1 MRRGRTLAREFVVSR
16 YDAGLAELVSVR
28 CFAKERSL
36 TTSATDQLGTAER
49 VTVLIPRFH
58 ASVRLGVRWIG
69 LTLLVV
75 SVAVPALADDAGL
88 EFFEKKIRPVLVERC
103 YKCHSSETANQKGGL
118 RLDRRVSVFDGG
130 DSGAA
135 LVVGK
140 PDESL
145 LIKALS
151 WSGVV
156 SEMPPDSKLPDRVI
170 ADFRE
175 WVARG
180 AAFPADSTPVAAKP
194 RAVDVEQGRG
204 FWSFQP
210 VHTLPAPQVSDPS
223 WPRRKIDSFVREQL
237 VRQQMRP
244 APEAD
249 RRTLIRRLSFDLL
262 GVPTT
267 FAETEAFVADEA
279 PDAYERLVERYLA
292 SPHYGERW
300 GRHWLDVA
308 RYAEDQPTSEATC
321 KPPRFPFRYRDW
333 VIQALNDDLPY
344 DEFVRR
350 QLAADLLDVPRSE
363 LAALG
368 FLGLSP
374 VYHKEP
380 KLAADV
386 ISVIVADEWD
396 ERLDTVTRSFLG
408 LTVACA
414 RCHDHK
420 FDPIKTDDYYALA
433 GVMASTQ
440 LVEWPLVETSPEVA
454 AALTEVQRQIIDV
467 ELRFDY
473 AKKNRKTPKA
483 EGVDVAPFDAEV
495 ARWEAALKALKETKL
510 FEGPIATGVR
520 DAGLW
525 INGDD
530 SAWTLLDYLQGRPR
544 DLPVFV
550 RGNPANPGPIVPR
563 RFLEVLSPRD
573 AKPYQQGSGRRE
585 LAEAIVGPVRGSR
598 TRESSDRSLTTSATS
613 LAARVIVNRV
623 WGWHFDRPLVTTPS
637 NFGRLGDAP
646 SHPELLDDLTA
657 RFIESGWSLK
667 WLHREI
673 VLSATWRQAS
683 RSPTDYHDRDPDNR
697 WLWRMNRRRLEAEA
711 WRDAVLSTSM
721 ELDIT
726 IQGPSASLDDEKFR
740 RRTVYGIVSRQKPAD
755 LFRLFD
761 FPDAKRH
768 TENRLPTTTPLQ
780 QLYLLNSPFLQQ
792 QAETTARSVLDEQ
805 PSSSEE
811 IVHNLFRRILLRD
824 PTTEELTEAL
834 SLVKTAAGNVPRES
848 WPFLVHSLF
857 ATNEFL
863 YVE

>member
-1 MRRGRTLAREFVVSR
+1 MRISEIPSTVQHGTPWIAFSLWLMSCT
-16 YDAGLAELVSVR
+16 GLA
-28 CFAKERSL
+28 A
-36 TTSATDQLGTAER
+36 
-49 VTVLIPRFH
+49 
-58 ASVRLGVRWIG
+58 
-69 LTLLVV
+69 
-75 SVAVPALADDAGL
+75 ADDGGL
-88 EFFEKKIRPVLVERC
+88 EFFEKKIRPVLAERC
-103 YKCHSSETANQKGGL
+103 FKCHSSETAKPKGGL
-118 RLDRRVSVFDGG
+118 RLDRKSSLIEGG
-130 DSGAA
+130 DSGTAVA
-135 LVVGK
+135 PGK
-140 PDESL
+140 PDASL
-145 LIKALS
+145 LIKAIQ

-156 SEMPPDSKLPDRVI
+156 SEMPPDSKLPDQVI

-175 WVARG
+175 WVRLG
-180 AAFPADSTPVAAKP
+180 AAFPADSAPAAARP
-194 RAVDVEQGRG
+194 RAVDIEQGRG

-210 VHTLPAPQVSDPS
+210 VHAHPS
-223 WPRRKIDSFVREQL
+223 PMESNPGWLRTKIDSFVVEQFD
-237 VRQQMRP
+237 RQQMHP
-244 APEAD
+244 AKEAD
-249 RRTLIRRLSFDLL
+249 RPTLIRRLASDLIGL
-262 GVPTT
+262 PPT
-267 FAETEAFVADEA
+267 FAEIEAFIADPA
-279 PDAYERLVERYLA
+279 PDAYERLVDHYLA
-292 SPHYGERW
+292 SPQYGERW
-300 GRHWLDVA
+300 ARHWLDVA
-308 RYAEDQPTSEATC
+308 RYAEDNPTSEATC

-333 VIQALNDDLPY
+333 VIQAINDDLPY

-350 QLAADLLDVPRSE
+350 QLAADLLNVPRSE
-363 LAALG
+363 MAALG

-433 GVMASTQ
+433 GIMASTQ
-440 LVEWPLVETSPEVA
+440 LVEWPLVDTTPEEA
-454 AALTEVQRQIIDV
+454 AALTEIQRQIVDV

-483 EGVDVAPFDAEV
+483 DGVDVAPFDAEV
-495 ARWEAALKALKETKL
+495 ARWEAALKSLKETQL
-510 FEGPIATGVR
+510 FNGPIATGVR

-530 SAWTLLDYLQGRPR
+530 PAWTLLDYHERRPR
-544 DLPVFV
+544 DLPIFV

-563 RFLEVLSPRD
+563 RFLEVLSARD
-573 AKPYQQGSGRRE
+573 AKPFQRGSGRRE
-585 LAEAIVGPVRGSR
+585 LADAIVRDAAP
-598 TRESSDRSLTTSATS
+598 

-646 SHPELLDDLTA
+646 SHPELLDDLSA
-657 RFIESGWSLK
+657 RFIEAGWSLK

-673 VLSATWRQAS
+673 VLSATWRQS
-683 RSPTDYHDRDPDNR
+683 SSPTDYRDRDPDNR
-697 WLWRMNRRRLEAEA
+697 SLWRMNRRRLEAEA
-711 WRDAVLSTSM
+711 WRDAVLSVST
-721 ELDIT
+721 ELDAT
-726 IQGPSASLDDEKFR
+726 MLGPSVNLDDAKFR

-792 QAETTARSVLDEQ
+792 QAEEVANSVLAES
-805 PSSSEE
+805 PSGTEV
-811 IVHNLFRRILLRD
+811 IVCNLFHRILLRD
-824 PTTEELTEAL
+824 PTIDELSDAVE
-834 SLVKTAAGNVPRES
+834 LVQSESGEVPREN
-848 WPFLVHSLF
+848 WAFLTHSLL

-863 YVE
+863 HVD

>member
-1 MRRGRTLAREFVVSR
+1 MLLK
-16 YDAGLAELVSVR
+16 D
-28 CFAKERSL
+28 
-36 TTSATDQLGTAER
+36 
-49 VTVLIPRFH
+49 H
-58 ASVRLGVRWIG
+58 ASVRLGLIFF
-69 LTLLVV
+69 VV
-75 SVAVPALADDAGL
+75 SVVVPALAEDDGL

-103 YKCHSSETANQKGGL
+103 YKCHSSETAKPKGGL
-118 RLDRRVSVFDGG
+118 RLDRRAGVFDGG

-135 LVVGK
+135 VVPGK

-170 ADFRE
+170 TDFRE
-175 WVARG
+175 WIARG
-180 AAFPADSTPVAAKP
+180 AAFPADSAPVAAKP
-194 RAVDVEQGRG
+194 RAVDIEQGRG
-204 FWSFQP
+204 FWSFQTVHARP
-210 VHTLPAPQVSDPS
+210 VPQVSDPS
-223 WPRRKIDSFVREQL
+223 WPRRKIDSFVREKL
-237 VRQQMRP
+237 DRQQMRP

-262 GVPTT
+262 GVPPTL
-267 FAETEAFVADEA
+267 AETEAFVADEA

-292 SPHYGERW
+292 SRHYGERW

-350 QLAADLLDVPRSE
+350 QLAADLMDVPRSE

-433 GVMASTQ
+433 GIMASTQ
-440 LVEWPLVETSPEVA
+440 LVEWPLVETTHEEA

-483 EGVDVAPFDAEV
+483 EGVDLAPFDAEV

-510 FEGPIATGVR
+510 FDGPIATGVR

-530 SAWTLLDYLQGRPR
+530 PAWTLLDYRQGRPR

-550 RGNPANPGPIVPR
+550 RGNPANPGAMVPR

-573 AKPYQQGSGRRE
+573 AKPYQSGSGRRE
-585 LAEAIVGPVRGSR
+585 LAEAIVRN
-598 TRESSDRSLTTSATS
+598 SAS

-683 RSPTDYHDRDPDNR
+683 RSPNDYHDHDPDNR
-697 WLWRMNRRRLEAEA
+697 FLWRMNRRRLEAEA
-711 WRDAVLSTSM
+711 WRDAVLSASM
-721 ELDIT
+721 ELDPT
-726 IQGPSASLDDEKFR
+726 MLGPSVSLDDAKHC

-780 QLYLLNSPFLQQ
+780 QLFLLNSPFLQQ
-792 QAETTARSVLDEQ
+792 QAEATVRVVLDVKLSRPEKIARQ
-805 PSSSEE
+805 
-811 IVHNLFRRILLRD
+811 LFRRILLRD
-824 PTTEELTEAL
+824 PTTDELREAIG
-834 SLVKTAAGNVPRES
+834 LVRSEAGEVSRES
-848 WPFLVHSLF
+848 WGFLAHSLF

>member
-1 MRRGRTLAREFVVSR
+1 M
-16 YDAGLAELVSVR
+16 
-28 CFAKERSL
+28 
-36 TTSATDQLGTAER
+36 
-49 VTVLIPRFH
+49 TVPLPKFH
-58 ASVRLGVRWIG
+58 SSVRLDVLWIG
-69 LTLLVV
+69 LTTWIA
-75 SVAVPALADDAGL
+75 SVASLVLAADDGL
-88 EFFEKKIRPVLVERC
+88 DFFEKKIRPVLVERC
-103 YKCHSSETANQKGGL
+103 YKCHSPQAAKPKGGL
-118 RLDRRVSVFDGG
+118 RLDRRTSVFDGG
-130 DSGAA
+130 ESGAA
-135 LVVGK
+135 VVPGK

-145 LIKALS
+145 LIKALA

-156 SEMPPDSKLPDRVI
+156 SEMPPDKKLPDQVI

-175 WVARG
+175 WIASG
-180 AAFPADSTPVAAKP
+180 AAFPADSAPVAAKP

-210 VHTLPAPQVSDPS
+210 VRTVPAPQVSDPS
-223 WPRRKIDSFVREQL
+223 WPLRKIDSFVREQL
-237 VRQQMRP
+237 DHQQMRP

-262 GVPTT
+262 GLPPT
-267 FAETEAFVADEA
+267 FAETEAFIADEA
-279 PDAYERLVERYLA
+279 PDAFERLVERSLA

-308 RYAEDQPTSEATC
+308 RYAEDHPTSESTC
-321 KPPRFPFRYRDW
+321 TPPRFPFRYRDW
-333 VIQALNDDLPY
+333 VIQALNGDLPY

-350 QLAADLLDVPRSE
+350 QLAADLLDAPRSE

-440 LVEWPLVETSPEVA
+440 LVEWPLVETSPEEA
-454 AALTEVQRQIIDV
+454 AALTEVRRQIVDA

-483 EGVDVAPFDAEV
+483 EDVDVASFDAEV

-510 FEGPIATGVR
+510 FDGPIATGVR

-530 SAWTLLDYLQGRPR
+530 PAWTLLDYQSGRPR

-550 RGNPANPGPIVPR
+550 RGNPANPGPMVPR

-573 AKPYQQGSGRRE
+573 AKPFQHGSGRRE
-585 LAEAIVGPVRGSR
+585 LAEAIVR
-598 TRESSDRSLTTSATS
+598 DSAP

-657 RFIESGWSLK
+657 RFIESCWSLK

-683 RSPTDYHDRDPDNR
+683 RSPTDFHDRDPDNR
-697 WLWRMNRRRLEAEA
+697 LLWRMNRRRLEAEA
-711 WRDAVLSTSM
+711 WRDAVLSAST
-721 ELDIT
+721 ELDT
-726 IQGPSASLDDEKFR
+726 TMFGPSVSLDEAKYR

-780 QLYLLNSPFLQQ
+780 HLYLLNSPFLQQ
-792 QAETTARSVLDEQ
+792 QAEETVRAVLDET
-805 PSSSEE
+805 PAGPEE
-811 IVHNLFRRILLRD
+811 IARNLFRRILLRD
-824 PTTEELTEAL
+824 PTTDELNEAIG
-834 SLVKTAAGNVPRES
+834 LVRIESGEVPRES
-848 WPFLVHSLF
+848 WSFLAHSLF

-863 YVE
+863 YFE

>member
-1 MRRGRTLAREFVVSR
+1 MPRV
-16 YDAGLAELVSVR
+16 EL
-28 CFAKERSL
+28 
-36 TTSATDQLGTAER
+36 
-49 VTVLIPRFH
+49 TVLLPKNYL
-58 ASVRLGVRWIG
+58 SVGLGVLLIG
-69 LTLLVV
+69 LSPWVI
-75 SVAVPALADDAGL
+75 SIASAADGDL

-103 YKCHSSETANQKGGL
+103 YKCHSSSSSKPKGGL
-118 RLDRRVSVFDGG
+118 RLDHRASVLGGG
-130 DSGAA
+130 DSGPAI
-135 LVVGK
+135 VPGK
-140 PDESL
+140 PDASL
-145 LIKALS
+145 LLKAMS

-156 SEMPPDSKLPDRVI
+156 SEMPPDSKLSDSVL

-175 WVARG
+175 WIVRG
-180 AAFPADSTPVAAKP
+180 AAFPADSAPAADKP
-194 RAVDVEQGRG
+194 RPVDIEQGRG
-204 FWSFQP
+204 VWSFQP
-210 VHTLPAPQVSDPS
+210 VRTLSAPKVSDPS

-237 VRQQMRP
+237 DRQQMRP
-244 APEAD
+244 APEAE
-249 RRTLIRRLSFDLL
+249 RRTLIRRLSFGLL
-262 GVPTT
+262 GVPPTI
-267 FAETEAFVADEA
+267 AETEAFVADDS
-279 PDAYERLVERYLA
+279 PDAYDRLVERYLA

-333 VIQALNDDLPY
+333 VIQALNEDLPY

-350 QLAADLLDVPRSE
+350 QLAADLLDVPRSD

-420 FDPIKTDDYYALA
+420 FDPIKTEDYYALA

-440 LVEWPLVETSPEVA
+440 LVEWPLVETSPEAA

-473 AKKNRKTPKA
+473 AKKNRKTPKG
-483 EGVDVAPFDAEV
+483 EGVDLAPFDAEV
-495 ARWEAALKALKETKL
+495 IRWETALKALKEQKL
-510 FEGPIATGVR
+510 FDGPIATGVR

-530 SAWTLLDYLQGRPR
+530 PAWTLLDFQQGRPR

-563 RFLEVLSPRD
+563 RFLEVLSPRNS
-573 AKPYQQGSGRRE
+573 KPFQQGSGRRE
-585 LAEAIVGPVRGSR
+585 LAEAIVGTVRGSR
-598 TRESSDRSLTTSATS
+598 TRESSDRSLTTSATDDDRSLATSATS

-623 WGWHFDRPLVTTPS
+623 WGWHFNRPLVTTPS
-637 NFGRLGDAP
+637 NFGRQGDAP

-673 VLSATWRQAS
+673 VLSATWKQAS
-683 RSPTDYHDRDPDNR
+683 RSPSDYHDRDPDNR
-697 WLWRMNRRRLEAEA
+697 YLWRMNRRRLEAEA
-711 WRDAVLSTSM
+711 WRDGVLSASAD
-721 ELDIT
+721 LDT
-726 IQGPSASLDDEKFR
+726 TMLGPSVSLDDAKFR

-768 TENRLPTTTPLQ
+768 TETRLPTTTPLQ
-780 QLYLLNSPFLQQ
+780 QLFLLNIPFLQQ
-792 QAETTARSVLDEQ
+792 RAEATARSVLDEN
-805 PSSSEE
+805 PTGSEE
-811 IVHNLFRRILLRD
+811 IARKLFRRILLRA
-824 PTTEELTEAL
+824 PSANELTEAMN
-834 SLVKTAAGNVPRES
+834 LVRTETGDVPREG
-848 WPFLVHSLF
+848 WAFLAHSLF
-857 ATNEFL
+857 ATNEFMYL
-863 YVE
+863 E

>member
-1 MRRGRTLAREFVVSR
+1 MLLAR
-16 YDAGLAELVSVR
+16 
-28 CFAKERSL
+28 
-36 TTSATDQLGTAER
+36 
-49 VTVLIPRFH
+49 FH
-58 ASVRLGVRWIG
+58 SSVRLGVRWIG
-69 LTLLVV
+69 LTILVV
-75 SVAVPALADDAGL
+75 SFAGLALAEDDGL

-103 YKCHSSETANQKGGL
+103 YKCHSAETAKPKGGL
-118 RLDRRVSVFDGG
+118 RLDRRASVFDGG
-130 DSGAA
+130 DSGTA
-135 LVVGK
+135 VVPGK
-140 PDESL
+140 ADESL
-145 LIKALS
+145 LIKAIS

-156 SEMPPDSKLPDRVI
+156 SEMPPDSKLSDRVI

-175 WVARG
+175 WIARG
-180 AAFPADSTPVAAKP
+180 ATFPADSTPVAAKP

-210 VHTLPAPQVSDPS
+210 VHTLPAPPVSDQR
-223 WPRRKIDSFVREQL
+223 WPRRKVDSFVREQL
-237 VRQQMRP
+237 DRQQMRP

-262 GVPTT
+262 GVPPT
-267 FAETEAFVADEA
+267 FAETEAFVADES

-368 FLGLSP
+368 GLSP

-440 LVEWPLVETSPEVA
+440 LVEWPLVETTPEEA

-530 SAWTLLDYLQGRPR
+530 PAWTLLDYQPDRPR

-563 RFLEVLSPRD
+563 RFLEVLSPRN

-585 LAEAIVGPVRGSR
+585 LAEAIVR
-598 TRESSDRSLTTSATS
+598 DSAP

-646 SHPELLDDLTA
+646 SHLELLDDLTA

-697 WLWRMNRRRLEAEA
+697 WLWHMNRRRLEAEA
-711 WRDAVLSTSM
+711 WRDAVLSVST
-721 ELDIT
+721 ELDT
-726 IQGPSASLDDEKFR
+726 TMLGPSVSLDDAKHR

-780 QLYLLNSPFLQQ
+780 QLYLLNSPFLQK
-792 QAETTARSVLDEQ
+792 QAEATARSVLNEQ
-805 PSSSEE
+805 SSSSAE
-811 IVHNLFRRILLRD
+811 IARNLFRQILLRD
-824 PTTEELTEAL
+824 PTTDELSEAI
-834 SLVKTAAGNVPRES
+834 SLVRNEAGEVPRES
-848 WPFLVHSLF
+848 WPFLAHSLF

>member
-1 MRRGRTLAREFVVSR
+1 M
-16 YDAGLAELVSVR
+16 
-28 CFAKERSL
+28 K
-36 TTSATDQLGTAER
+36 
-49 VTVLIPRFH
+49 VTVQLPTFH
-58 ASVRLGVRWIG
+58 SSVRLDVLWIG
-69 LTLLVV
+69 LTTWAT
-75 SVAVPALADDAGL
+75 SVASLALAADDGL

-103 YKCHSSETANQKGGL
+103 YKCHSSETAKPKGGL
-118 RLDRRVSVFDGG
+118 RLDRRAGVFDGG

-135 LVVGK
+135 IVPGK

-145 LIKALS
+145 LFKALS

-175 WVARG
+175 WIARG
-180 AAFPADSTPVAAKP
+180 AAFPTDSIPVAAKP

-223 WPRRKIDSFVREQL
+223 WLRQKIDSFVREQL
-237 VRQQMRP
+237 DRQQMRP

-262 GVPTT
+262 GVPPT
-267 FAETEAFVADEA
+267 FAEAEAFVADNT

-292 SPHYGERW
+292 SPHHGERW

-380 KLAADV
+380 KLAANV
-386 ISVIVADEWD
+386 IAVIVADEWD

-440 LVEWPLVETSPEVA
+440 LVEWPLVETSPEEA

-530 SAWTLLDYLQGRPR
+530 PAWTLLDYQQGRPR

-563 RFLEVLSPRD
+563 RFLEVLSPHN

-585 LAEAIVGPVRGSR
+585 LAEAIVR
-598 TRESSDRSLTTSATS
+598 DSAS

-646 SHPELLDDLTA
+646 SHLELLDDLTA

-697 WLWRMNRRRLEAEA
+697 WLWHMNRRRLEAEA
-711 WRDAVLSTSM
+711 WRDAVLLAST
-721 ELDIT
+721 ELDT
-726 IQGPSASLDDEKFR
+726 TMLGPSVSLDDAKHR

-768 TENRLPTTTPLQ
+768 TEHRLPTTTPLQ
-780 QLYLLNSPFLQQ
+780 HLYLLNSPFLQQ
-792 QAETTARSVLDEQ
+792 QAEATVRVVLDGN
-805 PSSSEE
+805 PSRTEE
-811 IVHNLFRRILLRD
+811 IARNLFRQILLRD
-824 PTTEELTEAL
+824 PTTDELREAIGL
-834 SLVKTAAGNVPRES
+834 LRNQAGEVPQES
-848 WPFLVHSLF
+848 WSFLAHSLF

>member
-1 MRRGRTLAREFVVSR
+1 MPRLHSFVRVDVLLRGLCVIILAFGVP
-16 YDAGLAELVSVR
+16 
-28 CFAKERSL
+28 
-36 TTSATDQLGTAER
+36 TAD
-49 VTVLIPRFH
+49 
-58 ASVRLGVRWIG
+58 
-69 LTLLVV
+69 
-75 SVAVPALADDAGL
+75 ADDGL

-103 YKCHSSETANQKGGL
+103 YKCHSGETAKPKGGL
-118 RLDRRVSVFDGG
+118 RLDRRASVFDGG
-130 DSGAA
+130 DSGTA
-135 LVVGK
+135 VVPRK

-145 LIKALS
+145 LIKSLS

-170 ADFRE
+170 ADFRQ
-175 WVARG
+175 WIARG
-180 AAFPADSTPVAAKP
+180 AVFPADSTPVAAKP
-194 RAVDVEQGRG
+194 RAVDVELGRG
-204 FWSFQP
+204 FWSVQP
-210 VHTLPAPQVSDPS
+210 VRTLPTPQVSDPS
-223 WPRRKIDSFVREQL
+223 WSRRKIDSFVREQL
-237 VRQQMRP
+237 DRQQMRP

-262 GVPTT
+262 GVPPT

-279 PDAYERLVERYLA
+279 ADAYERLVERYLA
-292 SPHYGERW
+292 SPHHGERW

-308 RYAEDQPTSEATC
+308 RYAEDHPTSEGTC
-321 KPPRFPFRYRDW
+321 MPPRFPFRYRDW

-473 AKKNRKTPKA
+473 ARTNRKTPKA

-495 ARWEAALKALKETKL
+495 TKWEAALKALKEVKL
-510 FEGPIATGVR
+510 FDGPIATGVR

-530 SAWTLLDYLQGRPR
+530 PAWTLLDYQQGRPR
-544 DLPVFV
+544 DLSIFV

-563 RFLEVLSPRD
+563 RFIEVLSPRN

-585 LAEAIVGPVRGSR
+585 LAEAIVR
-598 TRESSDRSLTTSATS
+598 DSAP

-683 RSPTDYHDRDPDNR
+683 RSPTNYHDCDPDNR
-697 WLWRMNRRRLEAEA
+697 WLWHMNRRRLEAEA
-711 WRDAVLSTSM
+711 WRDTVLSASM
-721 ELDIT
+721 ELDT
-726 IQGPSASLDDEKFR
+726 TMLGPSVSLDEEKFR
-740 RRTVYGIVSRQKPAD
+740 RRTVYGIVSRQKPVD

-792 QAETTARSVLDEQ
+792 QAEAIVRVVLNENSAR
-805 PSSSEE
+805 PEE
-811 IVHNLFRRILLRD
+811 VIRNLFRRILLRD
-824 PTTEELTEAL
+824 PTADELSEAIG
-834 SLVKTAAGNVPRES
+834 LVRNEAGEVPRES
-848 WPFLVHSLF
+848 WAFLAHSLF

>member
-1 MRRGRTLAREFVVSR
+1 MLHWPRQLKALLIIITACIVFLVGATAR
-16 YDAGLAELVSVR
+16 
-28 CFAKERSL
+28 
-36 TTSATDQLGTAER
+36 
-49 VTVLIPRFH
+49 
-58 ASVRLGVRWIG
+58 
-69 LTLLVV
+69 
-75 SVAVPALADDAGL
+75 ADDDV
-88 EFFEKKIRPVLVERC
+88 EFFEKRIRPVLVERC
-103 YKCHSSETANQKGGL
+103 FKCHSASSPKPKGGL
-118 RLDRRVSVFDGG
+118 RVDRRAALLDGG
-130 DSGAA
+130 ESGAA
-135 LVVGK
+135 IVTGK

-145 LIKALS
+145 LVKAIA

-156 SEMPPDSKLPDRVI
+156 SEMPPDGKLPDRVI

-175 WVARG
+175 WIARG
-180 AAFPADSTPVAAKP
+180 VPFPADSSPTTTPDKP
-194 RAVDVEQGRG
+194 RPVDIEQGRE

-210 VHTLPAPQVSDPS
+210 ARVIPTPKVSDPS
-223 WPRRKIDSFVREQL
+223 WPLRMIDSFVRERL
-237 VRQQMRP
+237 DREQMQP

-262 GVPTT
+262 GLPPT
-267 FAETEAFVADEA
+267 FEEVEAFVADDE

-350 QLAADLLDVPRSE
+350 QLAADLMDVPRSE

-380 KLAADV
+380 KLATDV

-440 LVEWPLVETSPEVA
+440 LVEWPLVETSPEEA

-483 EGVDVAPFDAEV
+483 EGVDLAPFDAEV
-495 ARWEAALKALKETKL
+495 ARWEAELKALKETQLKL
-510 FEGPIATGVR
+510 FNGPIATGVR

-530 SAWTLLDYLQGRPR
+530 PAWTLLDYQQGRPR
-544 DLPVFV
+544 DLPIFV

-563 RFLEVLSPRD
+563 RFLEVLSPHNS
-573 AKPYQQGSGRRE
+573 KPFQQGSGRRE
-585 LAEAIVGPVRGSR
+585 LADAIVG
-598 TRESSDRSLTTSATS
+598 DSAS

-683 RSPTDYHDRDPDNR
+683 HSPTDYHDRDPDNR
-697 WLWRMNRRRLEAEA
+697 LLWQMNRRRLEAEA
-711 WRDAVLSTSM
+711 WRDAVLSAST
-721 ELDIT
+721 ELDT
-726 IQGPSASLDDEKFR
+726 TMLGPSVSLDDAKLR

-780 QLYLLNSPFLQQ
+780 QLFLLNSSFLQQ
-792 QAETTARSVLDEQ
+792 QAEATARAVLDEN
-805 PSSSEE
+805 PLGPEE
-811 IVHNLFRRILLRD
+811 IVRSLFRRILLRD
-824 PTTEELTEAL
+824 PTIDEIMEAIR
-834 SLVKTAAGNVPRES
+834 LVRNETGEVLRES
-848 WPFLVHSLF
+848 WSFLAHSLF

>member
-1 MRRGRTLAREFVVSR
+1 MPRLHSFVRVDVLLRGLCVIILAFGVP
-16 YDAGLAELVSVR
+16 
-28 CFAKERSL
+28 
-36 TTSATDQLGTAER
+36 TAD
-49 VTVLIPRFH
+49 
-58 ASVRLGVRWIG
+58 
-69 LTLLVV
+69 
-75 SVAVPALADDAGL
+75 ADDGL

-103 YKCHSSETANQKGGL
+103 YKCHSGETAKPKGGL
-118 RLDRRVSVFDGG
+118 RLDRRASVFDGG
-130 DSGAA
+130 DSGTA
-135 LVVGK
+135 VVPRK

-145 LIKALS
+145 LIKSLS

-170 ADFRE
+170 ADFRQ
-175 WVARG
+175 WIARG
-180 AAFPADSTPVAAKP
+180 AVFPADSTPVAAKP
-194 RAVDVEQGRG
+194 RAVDVELGRG

-210 VHTLPAPQVSDPS
+210 VRTLPTPQVSDPS
-223 WPRRKIDSFVREQL
+223 WSRRKIDSFVREQL
-237 VRQQMRP
+237 DRQQMRP

-262 GVPTT
+262 GVPPT

-279 PDAYERLVERYLA
+279 ADAYERLVERYLA
-292 SPHYGERW
+292 SPHHGERW

-308 RYAEDQPTSEATC
+308 RYAEDHPTSEGTC
-321 KPPRFPFRYRDW
+321 MPPRFPFRYRDW

-473 AKKNRKTPKA
+473 ARTNRKTPKA

-495 ARWEAALKALKETKL
+495 TKWEAALKALKEVKL
-510 FEGPIATGVR
+510 FDGPIATGVR

-530 SAWTLLDYLQGRPR
+530 PAWTLLDYQQGRPR
-544 DLPVFV
+544 DLSIFV

-563 RFLEVLSPRD
+563 RFIEVLSPRN

-585 LAEAIVGPVRGSR
+585 LAEAIVR
-598 TRESSDRSLTTSATS
+598 DSAP

-683 RSPTDYHDRDPDNR
+683 RSPTNYHDCDPDNR
-697 WLWRMNRRRLEAEA
+697 WLWHMNRRRLEAEA
-711 WRDAVLSTSM
+711 WRDTVLSASM
-721 ELDIT
+721 ELDT
-726 IQGPSASLDDEKFR
+726 TMLGPSVSLDEEKFR
-740 RRTVYGIVSRQKPAD
+740 RRTVYGIVSRQKPVD

-792 QAETTARSVLDEQ
+792 QAEAIVRVVLNENSAR
-805 PSSSEE
+805 PEE
-811 IVHNLFRRILLRD
+811 VIRNLFRRILLRD
-824 PTTEELTEAL
+824 PTADELSEAIG
-834 SLVKTAAGNVPRES
+834 LVRNEAGEVPRES
-848 WPFLVHSLF
+848 WAFLAHSLF

>member
-1 MRRGRTLAREFVVSR
+1 MFNR
-16 YDAGLAELVSVR
+16 LV
-28 CFAKERSL
+28 
-36 TTSATDQLGTAER
+36 R
-49 VTVLIPRFH
+49 VTEIDSTAIVRASAAPKLSLQESMFVLLPRTEVT
-58 ASVRLGVRWIG
+58 VRLDVAWIS
-69 LTLLVV
+69 LAVWAV
-75 SVAVPALADDAGL
+75 SVAGWVSAADGDL

-103 YKCHSSETANQKGGL
+103 YKCHSSSGSKPKGGL
-118 RLDRRVSVFDGG
+118 RLDRRASVFGGG
-130 DSGAA
+130 DSGPAI
-135 LVVGK
+135 VPGK
-140 PDESL
+140 PDASL
-145 LIKALS
+145 LLKAMS

-156 SEMPPDSKLPDRVI
+156 SEMPPDSKPSDSVL

-175 WVARG
+175 WIARG
-180 AAFPADSTPVAAKP
+180 AAFPADSAPASDKP
-194 RAVDVEQGRG
+194 RPVDIEQGRG

-210 VHTLPAPQVSDPS
+210 VRTWPAPKVSEPN

-237 VRQQMRP
+237 DRHQMRP
-244 APEAD
+244 ALEAD
-249 RRTLIRRLSFDLL
+249 RRTLIRRLAFDLL
-262 GVPTT
+262 GVPPTL
-267 FAETEAFVADEA
+267 ADTEAFVADQS

-440 LVEWPLVETSPEVA
+440 LVEWPLVETTPEEA
-454 AALTEVQRQIIDV
+454 AALTEVRRQIIDV

-483 EGVDVAPFDAEV
+483 EGVDLAPFDAEV
-495 ARWEAALKALKETKL
+495 ARWETALKALKETKL
-510 FEGPIATGVR
+510 FDGPIATGVR

-530 SAWTLLDYLQGRPR
+530 PAWTLLDFHHGRPR
-544 DLPVFV
+544 DLPIFV
-550 RGNPANPGPIVPR
+550 RGNPANSGPIVPR
-563 RFLEVLSPRD
+563 RFLEVLSPGN
-573 AKPYQQGSGRRE
+573 AKPFQHGSGRRE
-585 LAEAIVGPVRGSR
+585 LAEAIVGANRGSR
-598 TRESSDRSLTTSATS
+598 TRQSADRSLTTSATS

-637 NFGRLGDAP
+637 NFGRQGDPP

-683 RSPTDYHDRDPDNR
+683 RSPADYHDRDPDNR
-697 WLWRMNRRRLEAEA
+697 HLWRMNRRRLEAEA
-711 WRDAVLSTSM
+711 WRDAVLSASAD
-721 ELDIT
+721 LDKT
-726 IQGPSASLDDEKFR
+726 MLGPSVSLDDAKFL
-740 RRTVYGIVSRQKPAD
+740 RRTVYGVVSRQKPAD

-780 QLYLLNSPFLQQ
+780 QLFLLNSPFLQQ
-792 QAETTARSVLDEQ
+792 RADAMARSVSDVS
-805 PSSSEE
+805 PTGSEPMAR
-811 IVHNLFRRILLRD
+811 NLFRRILLRD
-824 PTTEELTEAL
+824 PTTEELKEAM
-834 SLVKTAAGNVPRES
+834 SLVQRETGDVPREN
-848 WPFLVHSLF
+848 WTFLAHSLF

-863 YVE
+863 YLE

>member
-1 MRRGRTLAREFVVSR
+1 MFSKLLAS
-16 YDAGLAELVSVR
+16 
-28 CFAKERSL
+28 
-36 TTSATDQLGTAER
+36 
-49 VTVLIPRFH
+49 I
-58 ASVRLGVRWIG
+58 RLNALCLG
-69 LTLLVV
+69 LTGLVV
-75 SVAVPALADDAGL
+75 SVAGIVSADDAGL
-88 EFFEKKIRPVLVERC
+88 EFFEKKIRPVLIERC
-103 YKCHSSETANQKGGL
+103 YKCHSSDTVKLKGGL
-118 RLDRRVSVFDGG
+118 RLDRRAGVFDGG
-130 DSGAA
+130 DSGTA
-135 LVVGK
+135 VVPGK
-140 PDESL
+140 ADESL
-145 LIKALS
+145 LIKAIS
-151 WSGVV
+151 WTGAV
-156 SEMPPDSKLPDRVI
+156 SEMPPEKKLPEQII

-175 WVARG
+175 WIARG
-180 AAFPADSTPVAAKP
+180 APFPADSEPATAKP
-194 RAVDVEQGRG
+194 RAVNVEQGRE

-210 VHTLPAPQVSDPS
+210 ARTLPSPKISDPN
-223 WPRRKIDSFVREQL
+223 WPRRKIDSFVREHL
-237 VRQQMRP
+237 DRQQMQP

-262 GVPTT
+262 GVPPT
-267 FAETEAFVADEA
+267 FAEAEAFVADES

-292 SPHYGERW
+292 SPHHGERW

-308 RYAEDQPTSEATC
+308 RYAEDHPTSEATC

-396 ERLDTVTRSFLG
+396 ERLDTITRGFLG

-433 GVMASTQ
+433 GVLASTQ
-440 LVEWPLVETSPEVA
+440 LVEWPLVETSPDEA
-454 AALTEVQRQIIDV
+454 AALTEVRRQIVDV
-467 ELRFDY
+467 DLRFDY
-473 AKKNRKTPKA
+473 AKKNRKTA
-483 EGVDVAPFDAEV
+483 MGDGVDLTPFDAEV
-495 ARWEAALKALKETKL
+495 AKWEASLKALKETKL
-510 FEGPIATGVR
+510 FDGPIATGVR

-530 SAWTLLDYLQGRPR
+530 PAWTLLDFRPGQPR
-544 DLPVFV
+544 DLPIFV
-550 RGNPANPGPIVPR
+550 RGNPSNPGRLVPR
-563 RFLEVLSPRD
+563 RFLEVLSPQGSE
-573 AKPYQQGSGRRE
+573 PFQHGSGRRE
-585 LAEAIVGPVRGSR
+585 LADAIIH
-598 TRESSDRSLTTSATS
+598 DSAS

-637 NFGRLGDAP
+637 NFGQLGDAP
-646 SHPELLDDLTA
+646 SHPELLDDLA
-657 RFIESGWSLK
+657 SRFIESGWSLK

-683 RSPTDYHDRDPDNR
+683 RSPNDFHDRDPDNR
-697 WLWRMNRRRLEAEA
+697 SLWRMNRRRLEAEA
-711 WRDAVLSTSM
+711 WRDAVLATSR
-721 ELDIT
+721 ELDAT
-726 IQGPSASLDDEKFR
+726 MLGPSTSLDDAKFR
-740 RRTVYGIVSRQKPAD
+740 RRTVYGIVSRQKPPD

-780 QLYLLNSPFLQQ
+780 QLFLLNSPFLQQ
-792 QAETTARSVLDEQ
+792 QAETTTRSVLDEQ
-805 PSSSEE
+805 PPSNEE
-811 IVHNLFRRILLRD
+811 IARNLFHRILLRG
-824 PTTEELTEAL
+824 PTTDELTEAIR
-834 SLVKTAAGNVPRES
+834 LVRNEAGEVSREGWS
-848 WPFLVHSLF
+848 YLAHSLL

>member
-1 MRRGRTLAREFVVSR
+1 MARRPASE
-16 YDAGLAELVSVR
+16 
-28 CFAKERSL
+28 
-36 TTSATDQLGTAER
+36 
-49 VTVLIPRFH
+49 VTVMSVLFHRPRQFN
-58 ASVRLGVRWIG
+58 VLWIG
-69 LTLLVV
+69 LVAWTVLVAGLD
-75 SVAVPALADDAGL
+75 SLADDDL
-88 EFFEKKIRPVLVERC
+88 DFFEKKIRPVLVERC
-103 YKCHSSETANQKGGL
+103 FKCHSSETVRPKGGL
-118 RLDRRVSVFDGG
+118 RLDRRDGVFDGG

-135 LVVGK
+135 AVSGK

-145 LIKALS
+145 LIKAMS

-156 SEMPPDSKLPDRVI
+156 SEMPPDKKLPDHII
-170 ADFRE
+170 ANFRE
-175 WVARG
+175 WIARG
-180 AAFPADSTPVAAKP
+180 TAFPPDDAPKTATDKP
-194 RAVDVEQGRG
+194 HPVDVEQGRE

-210 VHTLPAPQVSDPS
+210 AHTVRAPQVSNPN
-223 WPRRKIDSFVREQL
+223 WPRRKIDSFVLEQL
-237 VRQQMRP
+237 DRQQMRP

-262 GVPTT
+262 GVPPT
-267 FAETEAFVADEA
+267 FAESEAFVADEA

-308 RYAEDQPTSEATC
+308 RYAEDHPTSEGTC
-321 KPPRFPFRYRDW
+321 MPPRFPFRYRDW

-440 LVEWPLVETSPEVA
+440 LVEWPLVETSPEEA

-473 AKKNRKTPKA
+473 ARTNRKTPKA

-510 FEGPIATGVR
+510 FDGPIATGVR

-530 SAWTLLDYLQGRPR
+530 PAWTLLDYQQGRPR
-544 DLPVFV
+544 DLPIFV

-563 RFLEVLSPRD
+563 RFIEVLSPRN

-598 TRESSDRSLTTSATS
+598 TRESSDQSLTTSATS

-683 RSPTDYHDRDPDNR
+683 RSSADFHDHDPDNR
-697 WLWRMNRRRLEAEA
+697 WLWHMNRRRLEAEA
-711 WRDAVLSTSM
+711 WRDAVLSVSM
-721 ELDIT
+721 ELDT
-726 IQGPSASLDDEKFR
+726 TMLGPSVSLDDAKFR

-792 QAETTARSVLDEQ
+792 QAEATVGRVLGEN
-805 PSSSEE
+805 PEKTEE
-811 IVHNLFRRILLRD
+811 IARDLFRRILLRD
-824 PTTEELTEAL
+824 PAIDELTEAL
-834 SLVKTAAGNVPRES
+834 NLVQNEAGEEPRES
-848 WPFLVHSLF
+848 WAFLAHSLF

>member
-1 MRRGRTLAREFVVSR
+1 M
-16 YDAGLAELVSVR
+16 
-28 CFAKERSL
+28 K
-36 TTSATDQLGTAER
+36 
-49 VTVLIPRFH
+49 VTVQLFKLRSPLPLC
-58 ASVRLGVRWIG
+58 VLWIG
-69 LTLLVV
+69 LTVYVL
-75 SVAVPALADDAGL
+75 SVPRCASAGDDL

-103 YKCHSSETANQKGGL
+103 SKCHSSNGAKPKGGL
-118 RLDRRVSVFDGG
+118 RVDRRAGLFGGG
-130 DSGAA
+130 DSGVAI
-135 LVVGK
+135 VPGK

-145 LIKALS
+145 LIKAIS

-156 SEMPPDSKLPDRVI
+156 SEMPPDRRLSDSVV

-175 WVARG
+175 WISNG
-180 AAFPADSTPVAAKP
+180 AAFPSDSAPVPDKP
-194 RAVDVEQGRG
+194 RPVDIKQGRG
-204 FWSFQP
+204 FWAFQP
-210 VHTLPAPQVSDPS
+210 VRTVPTPNVSDAN
-223 WPRRKIDSFVREQL
+223 WPLRKIDAFVLEQL
-237 VRQQMRP
+237 DRQRMRP

-249 RRTLIRRLSFDLL
+249 RRTLLRRLSFDLL
-262 GVPTT
+262 GVPPT
-267 FAETEAFVADEA
+267 FAEMEAFVGDPA
-279 PDAYERLVERYLA
+279 PDAYARVVERYLT
-292 SPHYGERW
+292 SPQYGERW
-300 GRHWLDVA
+300 SRHWLDVA
-308 RYAEDQPTSEATC
+308 RYAEDQPTSESTC
-321 KPPRFPFRYRDW
+321 KPPRFPYRYRDW
-333 VIQALNDDLPY
+333 VIQALNNDLPY
-344 DEFVRR
+344 NEFVRR
-350 QLAADLLDVPRSE
+350 QLAADLLQVPQTE

-396 ERLDTVTRSFLG
+396 ERLDTITRSFLG

-433 GVMASTQ
+433 GVLASTQ
-440 LVEWPLVETSPEVA
+440 LVEWPLVETSPEAA

-467 ELRFDY
+467 ELRLDY

-495 ARWEAALKALKETKL
+495 ARWETALKVLKETRL
-510 FEGPIATGVR
+510 FDGPIATGVR

-530 SAWTLLDYLQGRPR
+530 PAWTLLDYQPGRPR

-550 RGNPANPGPIVPR
+550 RGNPANPGKTVPR
-563 RFLEVLSPRD
+563 RFLEVLAPRD
-573 AKPYQQGSGRRE
+573 VKPFQHGSGRRE
-585 LAEAIVGPVRGSR
+585 LADAIVGN
-598 TRESSDRSLTTSATS
+598 SAS
-613 LAARVIVNRV
+613 LAARVMVNRV

-637 NFGRLGDAP
+637 NFGALGDAP
-646 SHPELLDDLTA
+646 SHPELLEDLTA

-673 VLSATWRQAS
+673 VLSATWRQAI
-683 RSPTDYHDRDPDNR
+683 RSSTDFRERDPGNR

-711 WRDAVLSTSM
+711 WRDAVLSASG
-721 ELDIT
+721 ELDAT
-726 IQGPSASLDDEKFR
+726 MFGPSASLDDATFL

-792 QAETTARSVLDEQ
+792 QAEAVTRLVLAESSVSDDEIAR
-805 PSSSEE
+805 
-811 IVHNLFRRILLRD
+811 NLFRRILLRE
-824 PTTEELTEAL
+824 PSTEELTG
-834 SLVKTAAGNVPRES
+834 SLGLVRHENGEFLPES
-848 WPFLVHSLF
+848 WSFLAHSLL

>member
-1 MRRGRTLAREFVVSR
+1 MIAMGLFAGILVVAGRTAS
-16 YDAGLAELVSVR
+16 AN
-28 CFAKERSL
+28 ER
-36 TTSATDQLGTAER
+36 
-49 VTVLIPRFH
+49 
-58 ASVRLGVRWIG
+58 
-69 LTLLVV
+69 
-75 SVAVPALADDAGL
+75 L

-103 YKCHSSETANQKGGL
+103 FKCHSSETAKPKGGL
-118 RLDRRVSVFDGG
+118 RLDRRSSLLEGG

-135 LVVGK
+135 VLPGSA
-140 PDESL
+140 DQSL
-145 LIKALS
+145 LIKAIA
-151 WSGVV
+151 WTGAV
-156 SEMPPDSKLPDRVI
+156 SEMPPDNKLPDQVV
-170 ADFRE
+170 ADFRQ
-175 WVARG
+175 WIADG
-180 AAFPADSTPVAAKP
+180 AAFPEDTSPASAKP
-194 RAVDVEQGRG
+194 RPVDVDQGRS

-210 VHTLPAPQVSDPS
+210 ALRHAPPMVSNPT
-223 WPRRKIDSFVREQL
+223 WPRRTIDSFIMEQL
-237 VRQQMRP
+237 DRQQWRP
-244 APEAD
+244 AVEAD

-262 GVPTT
+262 GIPPTWE
-267 FAETEAFVADEA
+267 ETEAFVADPDPEA
-279 PDAYERLVERYLA
+279 YDRLVERYLA

-308 RYAEDQPTSEATC
+308 RYAEDHPTSEATC
-321 KPPRFPFRYRDW
+321 KPPRFPYRYRDW

-350 QLAADLLDVPRSE
+350 QLSADLLDLPHSE
-363 LAALG
+363 RAALG

-420 FDPIKTDDYYALA
+420 FDPIRTDDYYALA
-433 GVMASTQ
+433 GVLASTQ
-440 LVEWPLVETSPEVA
+440 LVEWPLVETSPDVA
-454 AALTEVQRQIIDV
+454 AALTEVQRQIVDV
-467 ELRFDY
+467 ELRLDY

-483 EGVDVAPFDAEV
+483 EGVDLAPFDAEV
-495 ARWEAALKALKETKL
+495 ARWEAALKSLKETKL
-510 FEGPIATGVR
+510 FDGPIATGVR

-525 INGDD
+525 IDGNDP
-530 SAWTLLDYLQGRPR
+530 AWTLLDYQSGRPR
-544 DLPVFV
+544 DLPIYV

-563 RFLEVLSPRD
+563 RFLEVLSPRS
-573 AKPYQQGSGRRE
+573 ATPFQQGSGRRE
-585 LAEAIVGPVRGSR
+585 LAQAIVR
-598 TRESSDRSLTTSATS
+598 DSAP
-613 LAARVIVNRV
+613 LAGRVIVNRV

-683 RSPTDYHDRDPDNR
+683 SSTEYQDRDPDNR
-697 WLWRMNRRRLEAEA
+697 QLWRMNRRRLEAEE
-711 WRDAVLSTSM
+711 WRDAVLSTSG
-721 ELDIT
+721 ELDT
-726 IQGPSASLDDEKFR
+726 AMVGPSFKLEESKP
-740 RRTVYGIVSRQKPAD
+740 RRTVYGVVSRQRPAD

-780 QLYLLNSPFLQQ
+780 QLYLLNSPLLQQ
-792 QAETTARSVLDEQ
+792 QALKTATAVLAEKT
-805 PSSSEE
+805 PGEE
-811 IVHNLFRRILLRD
+811 FIVRNLFRRILMREPTSQELAEAMDLVQSESGEVGRD
-824 PTTEELTEAL
+824 NWSVLAHAIL
-834 SLVKTAAGNVPRES
+834 
-848 WPFLVHSLF
+848 

-863 YVE
+863 YVD

>member
-1 MRRGRTLAREFVVSR
+1 MPTFHSFVRHGVLR
-16 YDAGLAELVSVR
+16 IGAITWFVLFAGLAM
-28 CFAKERSL
+28 A
-36 TTSATDQLGTAER
+36 
-49 VTVLIPRFH
+49 
-58 ASVRLGVRWIG
+58 
-69 LTLLVV
+69 
-75 SVAVPALADDAGL
+75 ADEGL

-103 YKCHSSETANQKGGL
+103 YKCHSSETAKPKGGL
-118 RLDRRVSVFDGG
+118 RLDRQASVLQGG

-135 LVVGK
+135 LVPGK
-140 PDESL
+140 SDESL
-145 LIKALS
+145 LMKAIS

-156 SEMPPDSKLPDRVI
+156 SEMPPDRKLPDQVL

-180 AAFPADSTPVAAKP
+180 AAFPVDSAPSAAKP

-210 VHTLPAPQVSDPS
+210 VRTLPTPKVSDPS
-223 WPRRKIDSFVREQL
+223 WPLRKIDSFVLEQL
-237 VRQQMRP
+237 DRQQVRP

-249 RRTLIRRLSFDLL
+249 RRALIRRLSFDLL
-262 GVPTT
+262 GLPPT
-267 FAETEAFVADEA
+267 FAETEAFVADES

-308 RYAEDQPTSEATC
+308 RYAEDHPTSEATC

-350 QLAADLLDVPRSE
+350 QLAADLLDVPHSE

-440 LVEWPLVETSPEVA
+440 LVEWPLVETSPEEA
-454 AALTEVQRQIIDV
+454 AALTEVQRQIVDV
-467 ELRFDY
+467 ELRSDY

-510 FEGPIATGVR
+510 FEGSIATGVR

-530 SAWTLLDYLQGRPR
+530 PAWTLLDYQQGRPR

-550 RGNPANPGPIVPR
+550 RGNPANPGSIVPR

-573 AKPYQQGSGRRE
+573 AKPFQQGSGRRE
-585 LAEAIVGPVRGSR
+585 LAEAIIR
-598 TRESSDRSLTTSATS
+598 DSAP
-613 LAARVIVNRV
+613 LAARVIVNRG

-673 VLSATWRQAS
+673 VLSAAWRQAS
-683 RSPTDYHDRDPDNR
+683 RSPTDFHDRDPDNR
-697 WLWRMNRRRLEAEA
+697 LLWRMNRRRLEAEA
-711 WRDAVLSTSM
+711 SRDAVLSSSG
-721 ELDIT
+721 ELNT
-726 IQGPSASLDDEKFR
+726 TMQGPSVSLDDEKFR

-792 QAETTARSVLDEQ
+792 QAEATARSVLDDQ
-805 PSSSEE
+805 PSSGEE
-811 IVHNLFRRILLRD
+811 TARNLFRRILLRD
-824 PTTEELTEAL
+824 PTTEELKE
-834 SLVKTAAGNVPRES
+834 SLTLVHNAAGGVLREG
-848 WPFLVHSLF
+848 WTLLAHSLF
-857 ATNEFL
+857 AANEFL